1 MILMRQSQISS
12 RRARIGVQRLIS
24 KALKPK
30 ALTPLRL
37 SFCSAMILVA
47 ALTCAAQPGSTPGGA
62 LRIDRA
68 VLPTP
73 INQPPDVNTQMEM
86 HDQHGKQQSFA
97 AANAE
102 RRRQI
107 SQDSEKLLRLAADL
121 NADVSRKISCPLPP
135 NLIRK
140 IDELEKLAHIVKE
153 KMKLSVGP
161 G

>member
-1 MILMRQSQISS
+1 MRQSQNPN
-12 RRARIGVQRLIS
+12 RPARIGIQGLAIR
-24 KALKPK
+24 
-30 ALTPLRL
+30 ALTPLWL
-37 SFCSAMILVA
+37 SLCSATILVSA
-47 ALTCAAQPGSTPGGA
+47 PTCAAQPGSNPGGQ
-62 LRIDRA
+62 LRIDRS

-107 SQDSEKLLRLAADL
+107 SQESEKLLKLAAEL
-121 NADVSRKISCPLPP
+121 NFDVTEKISGPLPP